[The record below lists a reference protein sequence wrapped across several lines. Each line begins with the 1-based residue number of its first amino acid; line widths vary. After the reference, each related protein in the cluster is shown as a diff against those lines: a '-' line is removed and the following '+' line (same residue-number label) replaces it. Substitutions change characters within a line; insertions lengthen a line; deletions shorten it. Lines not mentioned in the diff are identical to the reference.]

1 MEKIKEI
8 CEDVILHRKIK
19 ICAGKIETS
28 NRNEDDYYNGCE
40 MSDGERAIFYFIG
53 EVLCAKENSLIIIDE
68 PENHLHKSILV
79 RLWNAIECSR
89 PDCMFLYITHNL
101 DFASSRINSQIVWVK
116 EFFVEDGWKYDL
128 LDDINSSDSLKL
140 EIMGNRQ
147 KVLLVE
153 GTASKSI
160 DRKLYS
166 KVYPEFN
173 IIPMESCNAVVQTTK
188 AYNQTNNLHYEE
200 VKGIIDR
207 DRRDEEEIAKL
218 I

>member
-1 MEKIKEI
+1 MMVKG
-8 CEDVILHRKIK
+8 L
-19 ICAGKIETS
+19 
-28 NRNEDDYYNGCE
+28 
-40 MSDGERAIFYFIG
+40 YFIG

-89 PDCMFLYITHNL
+89 PDCMFLHITHNL

-116 EFFVEDGWKYDL
+116 EFFVEDGWRYDL

-166 KVYPEFN
+166 KIYPEF
-173 IIPMESCNAVVQTTK
+173 IK
-188 AYNQTNNLHYEE
+188 
-200 VKGIIDR
+200 
-207 DRRDEEEIAKL
+207 
-218 I
+218 